1 MNRQSAEYKKI
12 SESATS
18 VRLKKLSVLCFSGCV
33 VFGGGAGACA
43 AAHGIFAAIAAG
55 VLVLVTLGA
64 LWGGAFFLRIFLNYR
79 KNAGEYLF
87 AETSS
92 ASVECWGVLL
102 AMNVTFRDD
111 RGTTREGISRFL
123 FSPRDIEPWQ
133 NVPLEIAYRPGD
145 ERIIVIGAATKIKVS
160 SEK

>member
-1 MNRQSAEYKKI
+1 MRI
-12 SESATS
+12 S
-18 VRLKKLSVLCFSGCV
+18 
-33 VFGGGAGACA
+33 
-43 AAHGIFAAIAAG
+43 
-55 VLVLVTLGA
+55 
-64 LWGGAFFLRIFLNYR
+64 LNYR

-92 ASVECWGVLL
+92 ASFECWGVLL

>member
-1 MNRQSAEYKKI
+1 MLFGLRRIRRRCGCLRGGTRNFCRNR
-12 SESATS
+12 
-18 VRLKKLSVLCFSGCV
+18 RGR
-33 VFGGGAGACA
+33 
-43 AAHGIFAAIAAG
+43 
-55 VLVLVTLGA
+55 LVLVALGA

-92 ASVECWGVLL
+92 ASFECWGVLL

>member
-18 VRLKKLSVLCFSGCV
+18 VRLKKLAVLCFSGCV
-33 VFGGGAGACA
+33 VFGGSAVACA

-55 VLVLVTLGA
+55 VLALVALGA
-64 LWGGAFFLRIFLNYR
+64 LWGAFFLRIFLNYR

-92 ASVECWGVLL
+92 ASFECWGVLL

-145 ERIIVIGAATKIKVS
+145 ERIIVIGSAPKRKVS

>member
-55 VLVLVTLGA
+55 VLVLVALGA
-64 LWGGAFFLRIFLNYR
+64 LLGGAFFLRIFLNYR

-92 ASVECWGVLL
+92 ASFECWGVLL

>member
-18 VRLKKLSVLCFSGCV
+18 VRLKKLAVLCLSGCF
-33 VFGGGAGACA
+33 VFGGGAVACA

-55 VLVLVTLGA
+55 VLVLVALGA

-92 ASVECWGVLL
+92 ASFECWGVLL

-145 ERIIVIGAATKIKVS
+145 ERIIVIGSAPKRKVS